1 MKFFPLIWRNLLR
14 RKFRTVFTVGAIFFA
29 FVLFGVLMALRAA
42 FSIAPEMAGQ
52 ERLMVIDKISLIQPL
67 PLSYGDRIK
76 QVDGVD
82 DITHANWFGGYYQ
95 EVRNQFSTMAV
106 DPESWLRVYSKE
118 FELPEDQKKAWLADR
133 TGAIVGIDTA
143 RKYGFTVGQRI
154 PIQGTIYHRPDN
166 GPWEFTIDGIYDSK
180 LKGTDKTNLFFHY
193 DFLNESVRS
202 LSSFKDQVGWY
213 VISLRDPDQAVQMAS
228 KVDALFANSP
238 VETKTDTEKA
248 FVSGFAKQ
256 IGDIGSIMT
265 SIVAM
270 AMFTILLVAGN
281 TMAQAIRERT
291 NELAVLKTLG
301 FGNGRVLGM
310 VLVESTLIAVLGG
323 GLGLLLAYIAVTV
336 GGDPT
341 NGLLPAFY
349 LPTPA
354 MITGIVLVV
363 ALGLASGALPAW
375 QAGRLRIVD
384 ALRRN

>member
-180 LKGTDKTNLFFHY
+180 LKGSDKTNLFFHY

-341 NGLLPAFY
+341 SGLLPAFY

>member
-180 LKGTDKTNLFFHY
+180 LKGSDKTNLFFHY

>member
-52 ERLMVIDKISLIQPL
+52 ERLMVIDRISLIQPL

-76 QVDGVD
+76 QVDGVS

-118 FELPEDQKKAWLADR
+118 FELPDDQKKAWLADR

-143 RKYGFTVGQRI
+143 RKYGFKVGQRI

-202 LSSFKDQVGWY
+202 QSSFKDQVGWY

-291 NELAVLKTLG
+291 NALAVLKTLG

-310 VLVESTLIAVLGG
+310 VLIESTLIAVLGG

>member
-143 RKYGFTVGQRI
+143 RKYGFKVGQRI

-180 LKGTDKTNLFFHY
+180 LKGSDKTNLFFHY

>member
-14 RKFRTVFTVGAIFFA
+14 RKFRTVFTLGAIFFA

-76 QVDGVD
+76 QVEGVS

-143 RKYGFTVGQRI
+143 RRYGFTVGQRI

-166 GPWEFTIDGIYDSK
+166 GPWEFTIDGIYDSR

-193 DFLNESVRS
+193 DFLNESMRS
-202 LSSFKDQVGWY
+202 QSGFKDQVGWY
-213 VISLRDPDQAVQMAS
+213 VIALRDPDQAVQMAS
-228 KVDALFANSP
+228 KVDGLFANSP

-265 SIVAM
+265 AIVAM

-291 NELAVLKTLG
+291 SELAVLKTLG

-310 VLVESTLIAVLGG
+310 VLIESTLIAVLGG
-323 GLGLLLAYIAVTV
+323 GLGLLLAYGAVTL

-341 NGLLPAFY
+341 KGLLPAFY
-349 LPTPA
+349 LPTQA

>member
-52 ERLMVIDKISLIQPL
+52 ERLMVIDRISLIQPL

-76 QVDGVD
+76 QVDGVS

-118 FELPEDQKKAWLADR
+118 FELPDDQKKAWLADR

-143 RKYGFTVGQRI
+143 RKYGFKVGQRI

-202 LSSFKDQVGWY
+202 QSSFKDQVGWY

-310 VLVESTLIAVLGG
+310 VLIESTLIAVLGG
-323 GLGLLLAYIAVTV
+323 GLGLLLAYVAVTV